1 VNGPS
6 LSGNDHA
13 LENLTPNQQKAL
25 AALLATNSI
34 VEAAEQAGLG
44 EKTLRRYLKDP
55 VFAASYR
62 EQRMLV
68 LQAAIVGITRLT
80 TKALAAFEDALENG
94 DLNERLRA
102 ATRVYDCVFRGTELE
117 RRLRDQIELEE
128 RIAALEKAAAQEE
141 RMRKGNGAYRE
152 RGGH

>member
-6 LSGNDHA
+6 LPGNDHA

-80 TKALAAFEDALENG
+80 TKALAAFEESTTASSGAQNLS
-94 DLNERLRA
+94 A
-102 ATRVYDCVFRGTELE
+102 A
-117 RRLRDQIELEE
+117 
-128 RIAALEKAAAQEE
+128 
-141 RMRKGNGAYRE
+141 
-152 RGGH
+152 